1 MVVLGGRQIQVDLV
15 EQRPGCQRVVD
26 VSGLV
31 PFLRIVDVLVLK
43 FRASIAAMCGNILYW
58 VQVEII

>member
-1 MVVLGGRQIQVDLV
+1 MVVLGGWQVQIDLV

-43 FRASIAAMCGNILYW
+43 FKASITAMCGTILYW
-58 VQVEII
+58 V

>member
-31 PFLRIVDVLVLK
+31 PFLRIVDLLVLK
-43 FRASIAAMCGNILYW
+43 FKTSIAAMCGNILYW

>member
-1 MVVLGGRQIQVDLV
+1 MVVLGGWQVQVDLV

-43 FRASIAAMCGNILYW
+43 FKASIAAMCRNIHCWFKLK
-58 VQVEII
+58 